1 MCGSKNPTVP
11 DVMLQKRKCPRCV
24 VERFRMMQLS
34 QMSCSEHFQKGNCPR
49 CVVQKHP
56 LSQMC
61 ASIKT
66 AVPDV
71 MLQNRYC
78 PRCHVLNIPKKAP
91 VPHVWFKKNL
101 CPRCVLPKKTLSQM
115 SCSEHFQKGNCPR
128 CEVQK
133 HPLSQMCASIKTAVP
148 DVMLQNRYCPRCHVL
163 NIPKKAPVPHVCVVQ
178 KIKARRT
185 RSVNM
190 KITAISTE
198 RDLFV

>member
-1 MCGSKNPTVP
+1 MLEKWRKMVIFHQSQMCGSLKV
-11 DVMLQKRKCPRCV
+11 DIWLQNTHCPRCV
-24 VERFRMMQLS
+24 VPKKTLSQMCCSKYANVPDVSLNDFEWCNCPRCHVLNIPKKAPVPHVWFKKNLCPRCVLPKKTLS

-91 VPHVWFKKNL
+91 VPHVWFKK
-101 CPRCVLPKKTLSQM
+101 
-115 SCSEHFQKGNCPR
+115 
-128 CEVQK
+128 
-133 HPLSQMCASIKTAVP
+133 
-148 DVMLQNRYCPRCHVL
+148 
-163 NIPKKAPVPHVCVVQ
+163 
-178 KIKARRT
+178 
-185 RSVNM
+185 
-190 KITAISTE
+190 
-198 RDLFV
+198 

>member
-24 VERFRMMQLS
+24 VERFRMMQ
-34 QMSCSEHFQKGNCPR
+34 
-49 CVVQKHP
+49 
-56 LSQMC
+56 
-61 ASIKT
+61 
-66 AVPDV
+66 
-71 MLQNRYC
+71 
-78 PRCHVLNIPKKAP
+78 
-91 VPHVWFKKNL
+91 
-101 CPRCVLPKKTLSQM
+101 LSQM

-163 NIPKKAPVPHVCVVQ
+163 NIPKKPPVPHVVQ
-178 KIKARRT
+178 KIKVRRT
-185 RSVNM
+185 RSVNT